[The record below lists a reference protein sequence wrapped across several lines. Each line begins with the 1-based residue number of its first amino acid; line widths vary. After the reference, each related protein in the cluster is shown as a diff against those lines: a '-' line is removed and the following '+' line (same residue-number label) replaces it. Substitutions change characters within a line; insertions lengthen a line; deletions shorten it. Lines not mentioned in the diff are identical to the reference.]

1 MRRASVIAGALCA
14 CSPAQPSLRGE
25 ARETAPQLVLHCA
38 PGDAEVVV
46 DGVPF
51 ARCADLSEKPIALK
65 KGLRHVE
72 VRKSGHQRYETW
84 LDPDGTQAAL
94 QVTLQPNAGIH
105 EAGGTP

>member
-14 CSPAQPSLRGE
+14 CTSTQPALKGE
-25 ARETAPQLVLHCA
+25 ARETAPQLVLHCS
-38 PGDAEVVV
+38 PSDAEVVL

-51 ARCADLSEKPIALK
+51 ARCGDVAERPIALK

-72 VRKSGHQRYETW
+72 VRKSGHQPYETW

-94 QVTLQPNAGIH
+94 QVTLQPSVAIK
-105 EAGGTP
+105 EAGGMP